1 MLDRHMT
8 QTSWLSK
15 QTKSFALIAP
25 LAIFLV
31 FFFVAPLFTMMKSAV
46 SDPVASNALPTVSE
60 ALEGWDR
67 SSTPSS
73 EAQAALAAD
82 IRNISDDQLFGDLVR
97 RLNSAKSGFRTLMT
111 KTRNAV
117 AENQTVADL
126 VSVDTRWSDPA
137 FWIAVQDAASA
148 SLTDRNL
155 LAAVDLQRDA
165 SGNIANAPEGTSANR
180 TTLIRTLI
188 MAGIVTI
195 CCIAVGLPFAMVAA
209 STTGWKRQ
217 LLLGAVLLPLWTSLL
232 VRTAAWYIILQDNGL
247 INLTLQTLG
256 LTSGPVPLIFNRL
269 GVVIAMTHV
278 LLPFMVLPIFSVLI
292 GIPKNL
298 MPAAASLGASPIRAF
313 LLVLLP
319 LSLRGVV
326 SGALLVF
333 MSALGYYITPALIG
347 GAQDQM
353 ISSVIAYYATGAAN
367 WGMAGALGIV
377 LLAATMI
384 LYVVYLRLSS
394 EEART

>member
-1 MLDRHMT
+1 MT
-8 QTSWLSK
+8 QQLRLSK
-15 QTKSFALIAP
+15 QMKSFALIAP
-25 LAIFLV
+25 LALFLI
-31 FFFVAPLFTMMKSAV
+31 FFFLAPLLTMMKTAV
-46 SDPVASNALPTVSE
+46 SDPVASSALPTVSQ
-60 ALEGWDR
+60 ALQGWDR
-67 SSTPSS
+67 ASVPSAA
-73 EAQAALAAD
+73 AQQAFASD
-82 IRNISDDQLFGDLVR
+82 IRNIKDDELFGDLVR

-111 KTRNAV
+111 KTRHAV
-117 AENQTVADL
+117 TEDHSLSDL
-126 VSVDTRWSDPA
+126 VSVDKRWGEPA
-137 FWIAVQDAASA
+137 FWIAIQDAAGA

-155 LAAVDLQRDA
+155 LAAVDLERDVGGQIV
-165 SGNIANAPEGTSANR
+165 SAPEGSSANR
-180 TTLIRTLI
+180 TTLIRTMG
-188 MAGIVTI
+188 MAGVVTL

-247 INLTLQTLG
+247 INLALQTLG
-256 LTSGPVPLIFNRL
+256 LTNGPVPLIFNRL

-298 MPAAASLGASPIRAF
+298 MPAAASLGAPPIRAF
-313 LLVLLP
+313 LMVLLP

-347 GAQDQM
+347 GAKDQM

-394 EEART
+394 EEARS

>member
-1 MLDRHMT
+1 MT

-73 EAQAALAAD
+73 EAQASLAAD

-117 AENQTVADL
+117 ADQTVTDL
-126 VSVDTRWSDPA
+126 VSVDARWSDPA

-367 WGMAGALGIV
+367 WGMAGALGMV

>member
-1 MLDRHMT
+1 MT

-384 LYVVYLRLSS
+384 LYIVYLRLSS